1 MSACAERR
9 TGETGER
16 LPGETAQM
24 TSEVSPAQET
34 TISLTD
40 QGMDLLRPEV
50 SPMAADSTGSH
61 SGTHPGDKY
70 GEKRRG

>member
-40 QGMDLLRPEV
+40 QGMDLLLP
-50 SPMAADSTGSH
+50 
-61 SGTHPGDKY
+61 
-70 GEKRRG
+70 